1 VIGRVLPVGAFV
13 NLFRAL
19 LESDPLYSDL
29 WLEGEIT
36 DLSRSAAGHTYF
48 SLRDEDGALK
58 CVLFR
63 GEALRLPQLPV
74 SGAQVA
80 VHGGLTLYARA
91 GAVQLSVDMLQP
103 AGLGA
108 AALELEYLRQRL
120 AAEGL
125 FDPSRK
131 RPLPEWPRT
140 IGVVTSA
147 HGAAWRDVQAV
158 IGRRYP
164 LVSLVLSSTNVQGDG
179 AAAGIVAALEAL
191 QREEEV
197 DLIILARGG
206 GSGDDLSAFNDERV
220 VRAVFAC
227 TVPVVAGIGHATD
240 TTLAEDAADVV
251 APTPSAAAEIA
262 VPSVPELSYRVFTLR
277 ERLDDGMRAQRDAAT
292 MSARLAAARLARC
305 HPQAQIAAERGRL
318 TGCREALRTA
328 LTDRFDG
335 MRLAV
340 SSRGDVLGALDPH
353 AVLRRGYAALHDA
366 ETTRPVF
373 SVTQVTPG
381 TRLEA
386 VLADGAFEAV
396 VALMPGGTGQRAG
409 LSR

>member
-1 VIGRVLPVGAFV
+1 
-13 NLFRAL
+13 
-19 LESDPLYSDL
+19 
-29 WLEGEIT
+29 
-36 DLSRSAAGHTYF
+36 
-48 SLRDEDGALK
+48 
-58 CVLFR
+58 
-63 GEALRLPQLPV
+63 
-74 SGAQVA
+74 
-80 VHGGLTLYARA
+80 
-91 GAVQLSVDMLQP
+91 
-103 AGLGA
+103 
-108 AALELEYLRQRL
+108 
-120 AAEGL
+120 
-125 FDPSRK
+125 
-131 RPLPEWPRT
+131 
-140 IGVVTSA
+140 
-147 HGAAWRDVQAV
+147 
-158 IGRRYP
+158 
-164 LVSLVLSSTNVQGDG
+164 
-179 AAAGIVAALEAL
+179 
-191 QREEEV
+191 
-197 DLIILARGG
+197 
-206 GSGDDLSAFNDERV
+206 
-220 VRAVFAC
+220 
-227 TVPVVAGIGHATD
+227 
-240 TTLAEDAADVV
+240 
-251 APTPSAAAEIA
+251 
-262 VPSVPELSYRVFTLR
+262 VPELSYRVFTLR